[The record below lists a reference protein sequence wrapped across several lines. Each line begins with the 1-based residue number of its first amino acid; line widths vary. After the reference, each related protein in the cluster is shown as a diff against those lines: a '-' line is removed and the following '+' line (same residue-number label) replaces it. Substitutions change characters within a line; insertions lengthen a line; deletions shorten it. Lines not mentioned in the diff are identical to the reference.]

1 MRRDQD
7 DSLVLMS
14 NWYKKAI
21 PDLIIGMAF
30 CWKKYYLINFNSLII
45 LAPPPNLSMH
55 QST

>member
-30 CWKKYYLINFNSLII
+30 CRRKILFHQLQLFNNIG
-45 LAPPPNLSMH
+45 A
-55 QST
+55 TA